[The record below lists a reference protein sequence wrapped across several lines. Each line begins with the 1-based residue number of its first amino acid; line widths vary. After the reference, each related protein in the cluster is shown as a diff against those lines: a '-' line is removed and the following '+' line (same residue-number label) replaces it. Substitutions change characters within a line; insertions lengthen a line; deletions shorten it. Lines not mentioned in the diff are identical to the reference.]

1 MRMKKSENPTE
12 MRLIHAN
19 NMWRSFRRER
29 NEHAPCRGFPKL
41 AHEKQSSFPP
51 ARCRSEWHDSVY
63 VVSKMM
69 LTSRTSVP
77 TPIPNF
83 PSHQNASYASFHKN
97 ARKIMA
103 R

>member
-1 MRMKKSENPTE
+1 MRIQKSAKPTE
-12 MRLIHAN
+12 IRLIQAKS
-19 NMWRSFRRER
+19 MWRSFRRVR
-29 NEHAPCRGFPKL
+29 NDQAPCLGLPNV

-63 VVSKMM
+63 VVSRMI
-69 LTSRTSVP
+69 LTRSTSVP

-97 ARKIMA
+97 ARKIIA